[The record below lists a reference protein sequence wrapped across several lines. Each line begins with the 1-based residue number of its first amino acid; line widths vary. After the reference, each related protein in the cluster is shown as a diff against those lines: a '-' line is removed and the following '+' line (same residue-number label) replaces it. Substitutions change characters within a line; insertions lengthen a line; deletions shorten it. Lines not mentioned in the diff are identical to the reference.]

1 MKPQILIR
9 GAVSVLILVVL
20 FSFML
25 AFQVRQ
31 NEQAVLTRFGD
42 PVRVIQRPGL
52 YLKWPWPIEKVN
64 RFDARLNFYEIR
76 LSEALTKDKRNVIVP
91 AFVAWRISNPQKF
104 LEAIGSVE
112 NAQAKLDNL
121 VSSAKN
127 TVLGSFD
134 FNQLVSVKPEEVK
147 LPEIETKIAQLTSG
161 QALHS
166 FGIQIE
172 QIGIERVTLPEVNT
186 SFVFERMRAERAQFA
201 ARYRAEGRQQA
212 DAINAQTDAEKTVL
226 LADAQ
231 KSAEETR
238 GKAEAEVA
246 HIYSAAHQEQPDLYR
261 FLREL
266 EALKKVIN
274 QNTTLV
280 LDANSPPFDLL
291 KTGGLPVPAASPA
304 ATAAP

>member
-1 MKPQILIR
+1 MKPQTLIR
-9 GAVSVLILVVL
+9 GAVSVLVLIVL

-25 AFQVRQ
+25 GFQVRQ
-31 NEQAVLTRFGD
+31 NEQVVLTRLGN
-42 PVRVIQRPGL
+42 PVRVIQHPGL

-76 LSEALTKDKRNVIVP
+76 LSEALTKDKRNVVVP
-91 AFVAWRISNPQKF
+91 AFVAWRITNPQKF
-104 LEAIGSVE
+104 LEAIASVE
-112 NAQAKLDNL
+112 NAQGKLDSL

-134 FNQLVSVKPEEVK
+134 FNQLVSVKPEDVK
-147 LPEIETKIAQLTSG
+147 LAEIETKIIQLTSG

-172 QIGIERVTLPEVNT
+172 QVGIERVTLPEVNT

-201 ARYRAEGRQQA
+201 ARYRAEGQQEA

-226 LADAQ
+226 LAEAR

-246 HIYSAAHQEQPDLYR
+246 HIYSGAHQEQPDLYR

-266 EALKKVIN
+266 EALKKVVN

-291 KTGGLPVPAASPA
+291 KTGPLPA
-304 ATAAP
+304 ATPAP

>member
-1 MKPQILIR
+1 MKPQMLIR
-9 GAVSVLILVVL
+9 SAVSILILVVL

-25 AFQVRQ
+25 GFQVRQ
-31 NEQAVLTRFGD
+31 NEQVVLTRFGN
-42 PVRVIQRPGL
+42 PVRVIHHPGL

-91 AFVAWRISNPQKF
+91 AFVAWRIASPQKF

-112 NAQAKLDNL
+112 NAQGKLDSL

-134 FNQLVSVKPEEVK
+134 FNQLVSVKPEDVK
-147 LPEIETKIAQLTSG
+147 LAEIETKITQLTSG

-172 QIGIERVTLPEVNT
+172 QVGIERVTLPEVNT

-201 ARYRAEGRQQA
+201 ARYRAEGQQEA

-226 LADAQ
+226 LAEAR

-266 EALKKVIN
+266 EALKKVVN

-291 KTGGLPVPAASPA
+291 KTGPLPATTPAP
-304 ATAAP
+304 

>member
-1 MKPQILIR
+1 MLVR
-9 GAVSVLILVVL
+9 GAVSVLILVIL

-25 AFQVRQ
+25 GFQVRQ
-31 NEQAVLTRFGD
+31 NEQAVLTRFGN
-42 PVRVIQRPGL
+42 PVRVIQQPGL

-64 RFDARLNFYEIR
+64 RFDARLTFYEIR

-91 AFVAWRISNPQKF
+91 AFVAWRIAKPQKF
-104 LEAIGSVE
+104 LEAIGSIE
-112 NAQAKLDNL
+112 NARGKLDSL

-147 LPEIETKIAQLTSG
+147 LPEIEKKITQLSAG
-161 QALHS
+161 QALNS

-172 QIGIERVTLPEVNT
+172 EIGIERVTLPQVNT
-186 SFVFERMRAERAQFA
+186 SFVFERMRAERSQFA
-201 ARYRAEGRQQA
+201 ARYRAEGQQEA

-226 LADAQ
+226 LAEAR

-246 HIYSAAHQEQPDLYR
+246 HIYSTAHQEQPDLYR

-266 EALKKVIN
+266 EALKKVVN

-280 LDANSPPFDLL
+280 LDGNSPPFDLL
-291 KTGGLPVPAASPA
+291 KTGPLPVPAASPA
-304 ATAAP
+304 PVSAP

>member
-134 FNQLVSVKPEEVK
+134 FNQLVSVKPEDVK

-161 QALHS
+161 QALRS

-226 LADAQ
+226 LADAR

-246 HIYSAAHQEQPDLYR
+246 HIYSAAHQAQPDLYR

-266 EALKKVIN
+266 EALKKVVN

>member
-1 MKPQILIR
+1 MKPQMLLR
-9 GAVSVLILVVL
+9 GPVSVLVLVVL

-25 AFQVRQ
+25 GFQVRQ
-31 NEQAVLTRFGD
+31 NEQAVLTRFGN
-42 PVRVIQRPGL
+42 PVRIIQQPGL

-76 LSEALTKDKRNVIVP
+76 LSEALTKDKRNLIVP
-91 AFVAWRISNPQKF
+91 AFVAWRIADPRKF
-104 LEAIGSVE
+104 LEAIGSIE
-112 NAQAKLDNL
+112 NAQSKLDNL

-134 FNQLVSVKPEEVK
+134 FNQLVSVNPEDVK
-147 LPEIETKIAQLTSG
+147 LPEIEDKITQLTSA
-161 QALHS
+161 QASRS
-166 FGIQIE
+166 FGIKIE
-172 QIGIERVTLPEVNT
+172 EVGIERVSLPEVNT
-186 SFVFERMRAERAQFA
+186 TFVFERMRAERSQFA
-201 ARYRAEGRQQA
+201 ARYRAEGQQEA
-212 DAINAQTDAEKTVL
+212 DAINAKTDAEKTVL
-226 LADAQ
+226 LAEAR

-266 EALKKVIN
+266 EALKKVVN

-280 LDANSPPFDLL
+280 LDSNSPPFDLL
-291 KTGGLPVPAASPA
+291 KTGSLPLPAASPA
-304 ATAAP
+304 ATPTR

>member
-1 MKPQILIR
+1 MKPQLIVR
-9 GAVSVLILVVL
+9 AAVSVLVLVVL

-25 AFQVRQ
+25 GFQVRQ
-31 NEQAVLTRFGD
+31 NEQAVLTRFGN
-42 PVRVIQRPGL
+42 PVRVIQQPGL

-91 AFVAWRISNPQKF
+91 AFVAWRIANPQKF
-104 LEAIGSVE
+104 LEAIGTIE
-112 NAQAKLDNL
+112 NARGKLDSL

-134 FNQLVSVKPEEVK
+134 FNQLVSVKPEDVK
-147 LPEIETKIAQLTSG
+147 LAEIEQQITKLTSD
-161 QALHS
+161 QALNS
-166 FGIQIE
+166 FGIHIE

-186 SFVFERMRAERAQFA
+186 KFVFERMRAERSQFA
-201 ARYRAEGRQQA
+201 ARYRAEGQQEA

-226 LADAQ
+226 LAEAR

-238 GKAEAEVA
+238 GKAEAEIA

-266 EALKKVIN
+266 DALKKVVN

-280 LDANSPPFDLL
+280 LDGNSPPFDLL
-291 KTGGLPVPAASPA
+291 KTGPLPAPNASPA
-304 ATAAP
+304 AAAKP